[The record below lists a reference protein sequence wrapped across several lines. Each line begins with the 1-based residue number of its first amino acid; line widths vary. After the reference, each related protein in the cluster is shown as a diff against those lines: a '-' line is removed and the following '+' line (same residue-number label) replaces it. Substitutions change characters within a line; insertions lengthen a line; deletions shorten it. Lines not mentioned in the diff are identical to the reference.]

1 MNVMRNWLKTILFV
15 SSFSPTLLV
24 LAGVRYYSIG
34 KLDSLVI
41 QLSIISIIGIL
52 LPFLILALVRKEAQ
66 RVNFSAKK
74 VESADYYL
82 LVFLGSYASPVV
94 MKIAEIDFLM
104 AVITIGLIFVVAW
117 FVSNIPSHPILY
129 LFKFRFYKVE
139 SSDGMV
145 YTLITRRIIRSPS
158 DVTRVMKL
166 SSAMLME

>member
-1 MNVMRNWLKTILFV
+1 MRNWLKTLLFV

-34 KLDSLVI
+34 TLDSMVI
-41 QLSIISIIGIL
+41 QLSIISIMGMS
-52 LPFLILALVRKEAQ
+52 LPFLILILVKKESQ
-66 RVNFSAKK
+66 RVRFSAKK

-104 AVITIGLIFVVAW
+104 TVITISLIFIVAW

-129 LFKFRFYKVE
+129 LFRYRFYKVE
-139 SSDGMV
+139 SGDGMV

-158 DVTRVMKL
+158 DVTQVMKL

>member
-1 MNVMRNWLKTILFV
+1 MRNWLKTILFV

-41 QLSIISIIGIL
+41 QLSIISIIGIV

-104 AVITIGLIFVVAW
+104 AVITIGLIFIVAW

-158 DVTRVMKL
+158 NVTRVMKL

>member
-1 MNVMRNWLKTILFV
+1 MRNWLKTLLFV

-34 KLDSLVI
+34 TSDTLVI
-41 QLSIISIIGIL
+41 QLSIISMIGML
-52 LPFLILALVRKEAQ
+52 LPFLILRLVKKEMQ
-66 RVNFSAKK
+66 RVAFTAKK

-94 MKIAEIDFLM
+94 MKIAEVDFFM
-104 AVITIGLIFVVAW
+104 AIIAIGIIFIVAW
-117 FVSNIPSHPILY
+117 FVSNVPSHPILY
-129 LFKFRFYKVE
+129 LFKYRFYKVE

-145 YTLITRRIIRSPS
+145 YTLITRKVIRTPG
-158 DVTRVMKL
+158 DITRVMKL